1 MAETLDRAHLALPF
15 AVITD
20 ASCVA
25 YTATTNCTAYITIA
39 NVDGVNDVD
48 IDIAVDVGGTG
59 AVIRYVAGKNT
70 PVPKRASFSPMA
82 VVMMIGDK
90 LRARA
95 SASGDA
101 ELYANIVNS

>member
-1 MAETLDRAHLALPF
+1 MAETLDRAHLALPT
-15 AVITD
+15 AAITD

-25 YTATTNCTAYITIA
+25 YTATSTCTAYVAIS
-39 NVDGVNDVD
+39 NVDGTNDVD

-70 PVPKRASFSPMA
+70 PVPKRASFSPMT
-82 VVMMIGDK
+82 VVLLTGDK

-95 SASGDA
+95 SAAGDA
-101 ELYANIVNS
+101 ELYANIVKS